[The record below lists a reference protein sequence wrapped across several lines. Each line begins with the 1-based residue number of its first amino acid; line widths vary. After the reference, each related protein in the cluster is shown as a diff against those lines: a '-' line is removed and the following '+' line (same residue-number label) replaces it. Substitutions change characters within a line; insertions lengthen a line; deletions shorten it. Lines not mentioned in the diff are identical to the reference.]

1 MAEQNN
7 TITDAEEVRLPP
19 VNMRKFRIMSIW
31 FVRFFFVLLFSFFVL
46 SLIIPLR
53 PKYSESEKRELT
65 KFPKFTLTA
74 LVSGDYFD
82 GINSWYS
89 DTFPLREKLTDIN
102 AFFSAFYGKTDV
114 QIQGDVKKG
123 DDIPESHPGR
133 HLRCIIRCVI
143 CGVKRA
149 IKAREL
155 VLLGGIIR
163 AAEAANT
170 RADSGRHRHSVHCL

>member
-1 MAEQNN
+1 MR
-7 TITDAEEVRLPP
+7 TSP

-31 FVRFFFVLLFSFFVL
+31 FVRFFFVLLFSFFIL

-65 KFPKFTLTA
+65 KFPKIYAYSPRLA
-74 LVSGDYFD
+74 ADSD

-114 QIQGDVKKG
+114 QQQGDVKKG
-123 DDIPESHPGR
+123 DDIPRKPPGR

-149 IKAREL
+149 IKA
-155 VLLGGIIR
+155 
-163 AAEAANT
+163 
-170 RADSGRHRHSVHCL
+170 